1 MHLRRLLSYPELL
14 TQKFLDLRS
23 VTFSG
28 NLLRL
33 CLLFPFISKNLEN
46 MLNISFP
53 NFAGQVTQ
61 I

>member
-33 CLLFPFISKNLEN
+33 RLLFLGT
-46 MLNISFP
+46 
-53 NFAGQVTQ
+53 NFQELGKYA
-61 I
+61 